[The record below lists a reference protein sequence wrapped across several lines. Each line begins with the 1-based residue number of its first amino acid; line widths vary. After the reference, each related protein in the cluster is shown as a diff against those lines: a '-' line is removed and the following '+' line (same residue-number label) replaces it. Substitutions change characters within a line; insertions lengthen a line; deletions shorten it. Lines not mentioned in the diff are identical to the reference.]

1 MNKRIIF
8 IITLVIFVVGTAVF
22 DYSRFYDGKL
32 HLVFCNVGQGD
43 AIFIRTPGGKDILI
57 DGGPDDSVLDC
68 LSNHMPFWDRT
79 IEVMV
84 LTHPHADHLT
94 GLISVLERYQVIHY
108 FTEKVEHRTKV
119 YQRLQDTLALK
130 NVTAKYTFSGDR
142 IDFPDKTQLLTI
154 WPDKEVVNNQE
165 LQDMDSI
172 EKDSSSLDVN
182 GFSVISQISY
192 GDFNALLT
200 GDAGVLVEDKIA
212 KIVGPVD
219 VLKVPHHGSKT
230 GMSEYF
236 LDQLKPI
243 LAVISVATR
252 NRYNHPSEEMLN
264 LLKSNQIKTLRT
276 DTDGEIEVVSDGKE
290 FKVFTN

>member
-8 IITLVIFVVGTAVF
+8 SITLIIFVVGIAVF

-57 DGGPDDSVLDC
+57 DGGPDDLVLDC

-79 IEVMV
+79 IEVVV

-108 FTEKVEHRTKV
+108 FTEKVENRTKV

-154 WPDKEVVNNQE
+154 WPDKEVINNQE
-165 LQDMDSI
+165 LQDVESS

-182 GFSVISQISY
+182 GFSVISEISF
-192 GDFNALLT
+192 GDFNVLLT
-200 GDAGVLVEDKIA
+200 GDAGVLIENKIA
-212 KIVGPVD
+212 KIVGNVD
-219 VLKVPHHGSKT
+219 ILKVPHHGSKT

-236 LDQLKPI
+236 LEELRPL
-243 LAVISVATR
+243 LAVISVGVK
-252 NRYNHPSEEMLN
+252 NRYNHPSEEMIN
-264 LLKSNQIKTLRT
+264 LLKSKQIKTLRT
-276 DTDGEIEVVSDGKE
+276 DRDGEIEVISDGKE

>member
-8 IITLVIFVVGTAVF
+8 SITLIIFVVGIAVF

-43 AIFIRTPGGKDILI
+43 VIFIRTPGGKDILI
-57 DGGPDDSVLDC
+57 DGGPDDLVLDC

-79 IEVMV
+79 IEVVV

-108 FTEKVEHRTKV
+108 FTEKVENRTKV

-154 WPDKEVVNNQE
+154 WPDKEVINNQE
-165 LQDMDSI
+165 LQDVESS

-182 GFSVISQISY
+182 GFSVISEISF
-192 GDFNALLT
+192 GDFNVLLT
-200 GDAGVLVEDKIA
+200 GDAGVLIENKIA
-212 KIVGPVD
+212 KIVGNVD
-219 VLKVPHHGSKT
+219 ILKVPHHGSKT

-236 LDQLKPI
+236 LEELRPL
-243 LAVISVATR
+243 LAVISVGVK
-252 NRYNHPSEEMLN
+252 NRYNHPSEEMIN
-264 LLKSNQIKTLRT
+264 LLKSKQIKTLRT
-276 DTDGEIEVVSDGKE
+276 DRDGEIEVISDGKE